1 MGDWYNN
8 DADSDHAMPPAADH
22 EVVGDAADSANI
34 LFGIKFQVYRIV
46 CFHLFFSSIFY
57 WFYFILFCLNRVKY
71 FVIRSKLTIL
81 YCMVRI
87 YNHVWVDVKKLRRTR
102 TWLWT
107 SYFLSTLSSMVLVL
121 WLCLS
126 WTAWIRSTIVLM
138 PYLAKIVKKKVNSH
152 AIWN

>member
-57 WFYFILFCLNRVKY
+57 
-71 FVIRSKLTIL
+71 
-81 YCMVRI
+81 
-87 YNHVWVDVKKLRRTR
+87 
-102 TWLWT
+102 
-107 SYFLSTLSSMVLVL
+107 
-121 WLCLS
+121 
-126 WTAWIRSTIVLM
+126 
-138 PYLAKIVKKKVNSH
+138 
-152 AIWN
+152 